1 MDLGEEPEGG
11 GDGSKVLDTQNMGKN
26 LQGSRKWI
34 IIRDALIRFLKMAF
48 LLIYKVGFFFFR
60 KLKSQHFSCH
70 RFYVLIGSRCW
81 SKNCCCPR
89 GRREGEGGLQADDE

>member
-1 MDLGEEPEGG
+1 MDLGEEGG

-34 IIRDALIRFLKMAF
+34 IIRDALIRLLKMAF
-48 LLIYKVGFFFFR
+48 LLIYKVGVFFR

-70 RFYVLIGSRCW
+70 RFSVRVSHIVL
-81 SKNCCCPR
+81 
-89 GRREGEGGLQADDE
+89 